1 MTLSIYSTAAMV
13 AMVASLKS
21 RNRSTFML
29 DTFFR
34 DYVPPTGQEEV
45 TFDIED
51 DSMGIAP
58 FVSPLR
64 EGKIIAEDGWAAKSM
79 KPAYIK
85 PKMAINPFGVVR
97 RALGEAPA
105 GVLTPAQRE
114 AAAVA
119 RGMDKL
125 VGSIVRR
132 LELMAIDTLLDGITT
147 VTGEGYDSVAVNY
160 GRTAGH
166 TVALTSPNRWYDAG
180 VSPVASLDT
189 NIMMV
194 SLAAGRQADI
204 VVMDPKAWSAYEA
217 DTKLD
222 KRRDA
227 TLNVLP
233 GAGAA
238 ISPGMTRAPIK
249 GGILKATLDSG
260 AVQIWV
266 YQQQYKHPSTGTLT
280 NMIPDYSVFIGCSDP
295 ECTGT
300 RLFGTILDPELGFE
314 SSAMVDPESG
324 AIVEIAPKTWTTKD
338 PAQRWIMAQCAPL
351 TALKRPNATAYM
363 LVG

>member
-1 MTLSIYSTAAMV
+1 MTLSVYSTATMV
-13 AMVASLKS
+13 AMVASLRS

-34 DYVPPTGQEEV
+34 DYVPPSGQEEIY
-45 TFDIED
+45 FDVED

-58 FVSPLR
+58 FVSPLK
-64 EGKIIAEDGWAAKSM
+64 EGKIVAEDGFQAKSF

-97 RALGEAPA
+97 RVLGEKL
-105 GVLTPAQRE
+105 GGTLSPAQRE
-114 AAAVA
+114 AANVA
-119 RGMDKL
+119 KGFDKL
-125 VGSIVRR
+125 MGSISRR

-147 VTGEGYDSVAVNY
+147 VTGEGYDAVAVNY
-160 GRTAGH
+160 GRAAGH
-166 TVALTSPNRWYDAG
+166 SIALTNPNRWYDAG
-180 VSPVASLDT
+180 ISPVASLDSM
-189 NIMMV
+189 IMTV
-194 SLAAGRQADI
+194 SLAIGRQADV
-204 VVMDPKAWSAYEA
+204 VVMDTKAWGAYEA
-217 DTKLD
+217 DAKLD

-233 GAGAA
+233 GAGTA
-238 ISPGMTRAPIK
+238 ISPGMTRVPIK

-266 YQQQYKHPSTGTLT
+266 YQQQYKHPTTGTLT
-280 NMIPDYSVFIGCSDP
+280 NMIPDYSVFVGCTDP

-300 RLFGTILDPELGFE
+300 RHFGTILDPSLGYE
-314 SSAMVDPESG
+314 SSSLVDPESG
-324 AIVEIAPKTWTTKD
+324 LIMEVAPKTWLTDD

-351 TALKRPNATAYM
+351 TALKRPNASLYA